1 MTSVTNEEKLREAA
15 RELKMRRSVYPLARS
30 EQVPEAVLSIVLF
43 RTNYGFEHSILFWVR
58 ASLTDVPKLLR

>member
-1 MTSVTNEEKLREAA
+1 MSIAEIRASA
-15 RELKMRRSVYPLARS
+15 RARFHLATRVARS

-58 ASLTDVPKLLR
+58 ASLTDVPQLLR